1 MSKFTK
7 LEEVALACGIAL
19 SLAHISGAAA
29 FTPEPVAPPSA
40 NTQQLTP
47 LQGGQ
52 QQQPGALPQGIQMP
66 QAQLNDP
73 QPAKNQGTEVIIPGF
88 GSVGTLPKVDF
99 GLELLYGP
107 KNGQEG
113 LPPLDQHG
121 QEGEV
126 QIRGSLT
133 HKF

>member
-19 SLAHISGAAA
+19 SLAQISGAAA

-47 LQGGQ
+47 LQGNQ
-52 QQQPGALPQGIQMP
+52 SQQPGVLPQGIQMP
-66 QAQLNDP
+66 QMQLNDP
-73 QPAKNQGTEVIIPGF
+73 QPAKKQGTEVIIPGF

-113 LPPLDQHG
+113 LAPLDQHG

>member
-1 MSKFTK
+1 MSKHVR

-40 NTQQLTP
+40 STQQLAP
-47 LQGGQ
+47 VQSGQGT
-52 QQQPGALPQGIQMP
+52 LPQIP
-66 QAQLNDP
+66 QAQLSDP
-73 QPAKNQGTEVIIPGF
+73 VLPKKEGTEVTIPGL
-88 GSVGTLPKVDF
+88 GSVGTLPKLDF

-107 KNGQEG
+107 KNIPEG
-113 LPPLDQHG
+113 VQLDTHG
-121 QEGEV
+121 KEGDI
-126 QIRGSLT
+126 QIKGSLT